1 MPSHCVLNG
10 IYTISVPDE
19 LAKLNKLET
28 QLIQRAKCFQT
39 VVRLGTYT
47 GKVPIYNALKAA
59 KGTMF
64 FLPLDLQNTLERL
77 DEAGYISDSTIDKLV
92 GLPDPEM

>member
-1 MPSHCVLNG
+1 MPSRCILNG
-10 IYTISVPDE
+10 LYTIPVPDE
-19 LAKLNKLET
+19 LVKLNTLET
-28 QLIQRAKCFQT
+28 QLIQRAKCLQT

-64 FLPLDLQNTLERL
+64 FLPQYFGEIGRSRSLLLMN
-77 DEAGYISDSTIDKLV
+77 
-92 GLPDPEM
+92 